1 RLAPGAHPGRRRP
14 PARRPRAPGR
24 RTGRHAPARA
34 SGGPSAPARPVGDR
48 RLLRRAGGHGGGL
61 PGRLARNR
69 RPRLR
74 RRGRAVRLRPGEG
87 PDRQGRRQ
95 TPPARLRGGGGR
107 RPRSAGRGR
116 GRLRPRG
123 RGDRHRGGGNRLRD
137 RAGRGGSPP
146 PALPPGRGGGLRPGG
161 DPSGA
166 RRPGRPPDPAQ
177 DQQRQAGARE
187 HPAAVPGRRLR
198 SLARPDVTETGWAAT
213 GLGEWRCSDA
223 LVTGAVT
230 PYLRPLF
237 IAGLDAGSRTAFRRY
252 GLPLAGFDF
261 SVVAVPIKKQARPVV
276 PAVGPA
282 FLARFGPLVRC
293 LFALHPELRRRSRRA
308 AEALARQEWRAEV
321 ELWRR
326 ELADELRSANL
337 ALQEVDPRSLDDAE
351 LADHV
356 ARATRLLRRG
366 TEIHFQQGVAWSYPV
381 GDWLRR
387 TCAWT
392 GASPASALAVL
403 KGSSPATTAP
413 REPLR
418 LLALAIAEV
427 PAARAALGDPAGGDG
442 PGEHLAAL
450 RASSP
455 RVARALDD
463 YLGEH
468 GDRLVTGYDLAD
480 RTLRELP
487 WVVVR
492 SIARHLAAAPETAQ
506 AASSPT
512 PAESLRDAVPAA
524 FRGAWDQSFQ
534 EAAVAYGFREE
545 EVGATYLWPAG
556 LLRRALLAVGER
568 CAARGG
574 LAAPEHVLE
583 TEPEEIAPLLLGE
596 GHAPSA
602 AALAERARER
612 LRLSALPVPA
622 VLGEP
627 GPEPPL
633 DSLPAACAALLAG
646 VSFYLSLTDA
656 RGEPPPDG
664 AVLRGQGVGG
674 GRYEGRARLALTP
687 ADFDRVEAGDVLVAR
702 TTSPAFNV
710 LLPIVG
716 AVVTD
721 RGGLLCHTAIVARE
735 FGLPAVVGTGDATA
749 RIPDGARLL
758 VDGDLGLVEVRSALP
773 AGVAA

>member
-24 RTGRHAPARA
+24 RTGRHASARA

-61 PGRLARNR
+61 PGRLARDR

-116 GRLRPRG
+116 G
-123 RGDRHRGGGNRLRD
+123 
-137 RAGRGGSPP
+137 
-146 PALPPGRGGGLRPGG
+146 GGLRPGG

-166 RRPGRPPDPAQ
+166 RRPGGTPDPAQ

-187 HPAAVPGRRLR
+187 HPPAVPGRRLR
-198 SLARPDVTETGWAAT
+198 SPPRSDVIETGWAAP
-213 GLGEWRCSDA
+213 GPGEWRCSDA

-261 SVVAVPIKKQARPVV
+261 AVVAGRIFRRARPVV
-276 PAVGPA
+276 SAVGPG
-282 FLARFGPLVRC
+282 FLARFGPLIRC

-337 ALQEVDPRSLDDAE
+337 ALQEVDPRVLDDAE

-413 REPLR
+413 R
-418 LLALAIAEV
+418 
-427 PAARAALGDPAGGDG
+427 
-442 PGEHLAAL
+442 
-450 RASSP
+450 
-455 RVARALDD
+455 
-463 YLGEH
+463 
-468 GDRLVTGYDLAD
+468 
-480 RTLRELP
+480 
-487 WVVVR
+487 
-492 SIARHLAAAPETAQ
+492 
-506 AASSPT
+506 
-512 PAESLRDAVPAA
+512 
-524 FRGAWDQSFQ
+524 
-534 EAAVAYGFREE
+534 
-545 EVGATYLWPAG
+545 
-556 LLRRALLAVGER
+556 
-568 CAARGG
+568 
-574 LAAPEHVLE
+574 
-583 TEPEEIAPLLLGE
+583 
-596 GHAPSA
+596 
-602 AALAERARER
+602 
-612 LRLSALPVPA
+612 
-622 VLGEP
+622 
-627 GPEPPL
+627 
-633 DSLPAACAALLAG
+633 
-646 VSFYLSLTDA
+646 
-656 RGEPPPDG
+656 
-664 AVLRGQGVGG
+664 
-674 GRYEGRARLALTP
+674 
-687 ADFDRVEAGDVLVAR
+687 
-702 TTSPAFNV
+702 
-710 LLPIVG
+710 
-716 AVVTD
+716 
-721 RGGLLCHTAIVARE
+721 
-735 FGLPAVVGTGDATA
+735 
-749 RIPDGARLL
+749 
-758 VDGDLGLVEVRSALP
+758 
-773 AGVAA
+773 